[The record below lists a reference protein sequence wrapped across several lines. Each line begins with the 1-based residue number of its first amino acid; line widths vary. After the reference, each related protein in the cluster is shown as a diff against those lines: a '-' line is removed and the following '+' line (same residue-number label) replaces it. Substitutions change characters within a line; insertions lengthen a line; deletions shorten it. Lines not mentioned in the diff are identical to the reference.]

1 MSYKLNRGPKLIA
14 ALISA
19 LGLFGGLR
27 YAVTHGL
34 LTAPGQE
41 SSVPVRASLPELREP
56 ADGEPSLARPIR
68 LPGSQLGCADKPELR
83 ALVWAWNAQ
92 LGWMF
97 ANGGPQATTDSLMCE
112 RGVNLKLSRQDD
124 AEQMKAELLKLATG
138 LKNGESEPKEGAHF
152 VAIMGD
158 GAAQFFAS
166 LNPTLRRL
174 GPEYRATVVASA
186 GYSRGEDKFMGLPA
200 WKKDPEQARGAYI
213 AGYLKDGDWNIA
225 LKWAGD
231 NGICNNP
238 DEKSY
243 DPHCLN
249 WAGAKDY
256 LDAAQKY
263 VAHYC
268 VDLPIK
274 GKPAQ
279 NGHVCVN
286 GVVTWTPGDVVVAEK
301 RGGLVS
307 IASTKEYASQMPNV
321 VIGIEPYMKRHPELV
336 QGMISAVL
344 AGGRAVKDSPR
355 ALERAAEVSDQV
367 YAEKETGKA
376 YWLKYYAGTVQ
387 RDAQGLSVE
396 LGGSKVN
403 DLGDNIA
410 LFGLRSGYANAFE
423 ATYTTFGNIVHDQ
436 YPQDVPS
443 FPAAKEVLDT
453 SYLERVLA
461 AERAPV
467 PAVVETATY
476 SSIELAGSKTE
487 IGHRSWQIQFD
498 TGKASFRPEA
508 NAVLDELM
516 RGLIVAAGTAIEIHG
531 HTDNQGAP
539 EANQALSEK
548 RAFAVE
554 NWLKE
559 HAAQNFP
566 DARFRVFAH
575 GASEPV
581 QANDTEL
588 GRAHNRRV
596 EIVLLSR

>member
-1 MSYKLNRGPKLIA
+1 MSYKLNRGPKLLA
-14 ALISA
+14 ALITA

-27 YAVTHGL
+27 YAVDRGL
-34 LTAPGQE
+34 LSVPGQE
-41 SSVPVRASLPELREP
+41 SKAVARVSLPELREP
-56 ADGEPSLARPIR
+56 TEGAPSAASPVR
-68 LPGSQLGCADKPELR
+68 LPGSQPGCSEKPELR

-92 LGWMF
+92 MGWMF
-97 ANGGPQATTDSLMCE
+97 ANGGPQATRGSLMCE
-112 RGVNLKLSRQDD
+112 RGVNLKLIRQDD

-174 GPEYRATVVASA
+174 GPEYRAEVVASA
-186 GYSRGEDKFMGLPA
+186 GYSRGEDKFMGLPE
-200 WKKDPEQARGAYI
+200 WKKNAERARGAYV

-263 VAHYC
+263 VSNYC

-274 GKPAQ
+274 GKPGQRA
-279 NGHVCVN
+279 HVCVN

-321 VIGIEPYMKRHPELV
+321 IIGIQPYMNRHPELV
-336 QGMISAVL
+336 QGMISAI
-344 AGGRAVKDSPR
+344 ASGGRAVKSSPL

-367 YAEKETGKA
+367 YAEKDTGKA
-376 YWLKYYAGTVQ
+376 YWLKYYAGSVE
-387 RDAQGLSVE
+387 RDAQGLSIE

-403 DLGDNIA
+403 DLGDNIV
-410 LFGLRSGYANAFE
+410 LFGLRPGYANAFA
-423 ATYTTFGNIVHDQ
+423 ATYTTFGNIVHEQ
-436 YPQDVPS
+436 YPNDVPS
-443 FPAAKEVLDT
+443 FPSAKEVQNT
-453 SYLERVLA
+453 SYLERVL
-461 AERAPV
+461 ESEQAPV
-467 PAVVETATY
+467 QAVVETASY
-476 SSIELAGSKTE
+476 SAIDVAQSKTE
-487 IGHRSWQIQFD
+487 IGRRAYQIQFD
-498 TGKASFRPEA
+498 SGKASFRPEA

-531 HTDNQGAP
+531 HTDNQGAA
-539 EANQALSEK
+539 EQNQLLSEK

-566 DARFRVFAH
+566 DARFRIFAH

-581 QANDTEL
+581 QPNDTEL

>member
-1 MSYKLNRGPKLIA
+1 MSYQLNRGPKIVA
-14 ALISA
+14 ALLGA

-27 YAVTHGL
+27 YAVNHGL
-34 LTAPGQE
+34 LSAPGQE
-41 SSVPVRASLPELREP
+41 SSVPSRAALPELREATP
-56 ADGEPSLARPIR
+56 VNAAVEQPVR
-68 LPGSQLGCADKPELR
+68 LPGTTPGCADKPELR
-83 ALVWAWNAQ
+83 ALIWAWNAQ
-92 LGWMF
+92 MGWLY
-97 ANGGPQATTDSLMCE
+97 ANGGPQATTGSLMCE
-112 RGVNLKLSRQDD
+112 HGVNLKLTRQDD

-138 LKNGESEPKEGAHF
+138 IKNGESEPKEGAHF

-166 LNPTLRRL
+166 LNPALRRL
-174 GPEYRATVVASA
+174 GPEYKAEVVASA
-186 GYSRGEDKFMGLPA
+186 GYSRGEDKFMGLPE
-200 WKKDPEQARGAYI
+200 WKQNPERARGAFI

-256 LDAAQKY
+256 IDAAQKY

-274 GKPAQ
+274 DKSGQTQHA
-279 NGHVCVN
+279 CVN
-286 GVVTWTPGDVVVAEK
+286 GVVTWTPGDVLVAEK

-321 VIGIEPYMKRHPELV
+321 IIGVQPYMARHPEQVEGL
-336 QGMISAVL
+336 IAATL
-344 AGGRAVKDSPR
+344 AGGHAVKTSHA
-355 ALERAAEVSDQV
+355 ALERAAEVSNQV
-367 YAEKETGKA
+367 YAEKDTGKE
-376 YWLKYYAGTVQ
+376 YWLKYFAGAVE

-403 DLGDNIA
+403 DLGDDVA
-410 LFGLRSGYANAFE
+410 LFGLRPGYANAFE
-423 ATYTTFGNIVHDQ
+423 ATYTTFGQIVHQQ
-436 YPQDVPS
+436 YPADVPS
-443 FPAAKEVLDT
+443 FPAASEVLNT
-453 SYLERVLA
+453 SYLEHVLA

-467 PAVVETATY
+467 TAVVDTAAYVTVASAET
-476 SSIELAGSKTE
+476 KTE
-487 IGHRSWQIQFD
+487 VGRRSWQIQFD
-498 TGKASFRPEA
+498 TGKDTFRPEA
-508 NAVLDELM
+508 NQALTELM
-516 RGLIVAAGTAIEIHG
+516 RGLVVAGGTAIEIHG
-531 HTDNQGAP
+531 HTDNQGA
-539 EANQALSEK
+539 ADVNQALSEK
-548 RAFAVE
+548 RAFAVK

-566 DARFRVFAH
+566 DARFQIFAH
-575 GASEPV
+575 GATEPV
-581 QANDTEL
+581 EPNDSEQ

-596 EIVLLSR
+596 DIVLLSR

>member
-1 MSYKLNRGPKLIA
+1 MSYKLNRGPKVIA
-14 ALISA
+14 ALLAA

-27 YAVTHGL
+27 YAVNHGL
-34 LTAPGQE
+34 LSAPVQASKIPE
-41 SSVPVRASLPELREP
+41 RANLPELREP
-56 ADGEPSLARPIR
+56 NATPASVNRPVT
-68 LPGSQLGCADKPELR
+68 LPGVQPGCTDQPELR

-92 LGWMF
+92 MGWMF
-97 ANGGPQATTDSLMCE
+97 ANGGPQSTNGSLMCE
-112 RGVNLKLSRQDD
+112 HGVNLKLIRQDD
-124 AEQMKAELLKLATG
+124 AEQMKAELLELATG
-138 LKNGESEPKEGAHF
+138 LKNGEAEPREGAHF

-166 LNPTLRRL
+166 LNPALRRL
-174 GPEYRATVVASA
+174 GPEYRAEVVASA

-200 WKKDPEQARGAYI
+200 WKQSPESARGAYI

-243 DPHCLN
+243 DPKCLN

-263 VAHYC
+263 VENYC
-268 VDLPIK
+268 VDLPTK
-274 GKPAQ
+274 GKPGQ
-279 NGHVCVN
+279 TSHVCVN

-307 IASTKEYASQMPNV
+307 VASTKEYASQMPNV
-321 VIGIEPYMKRHPELV
+321 IIGIQPFMARHPQLV
-336 QGMISAVL
+336 EGMISATL
-344 AGGRAVKDSPR
+344 AGGRAVKSSQA
-355 ALERAAEVSDQV
+355 ALSRGAEVSDQV

-376 YWLKYYAGTVQ
+376 YWLKYYRGSVE
-387 RDAQGLSVE
+387 RDAQGLSIE

-403 DLGDNIA
+403 DLGDNVA
-410 LFGLRSGYANAFE
+410 LFGLRPGYANAFE

-436 YPQDVPS
+436 YPTDVPS
-443 FPAAKEVLDT
+443 FPAAKEVLNT
-453 SYLERVLA
+453 SYLEHVLS

-467 PAVVETATY
+467 EAVVETASYVNVAT
-476 SSIELAGSKTE
+476 ADTKTE
-487 IGHRSWQIQFD
+487 LGRRSWQIQFD
-498 TGKASFRPEA
+498 TGKDSFRPES

-516 RGLIVAAGTAIEIHG
+516 RGLIVAGGTAIEIHG
-531 HTDNQGAP
+531 HTDNQGVT

-548 RAFAVE
+548 RAFAVK
-554 NWLKE
+554 NWLKQR
-559 HAAQNFP
+559 AAENFP

-575 GASEPV
+575 GATEPV
-581 QANDTEL
+581 QSNETEA

-596 EIVLLSR
+596 DIVLLSR